1 MAPITL
7 SEMLAELREELLA
20 AEQKGKAST
29 LKLLV
34 EQVEIELQVVTE
46 RKAGGGGGVK
56 FWVYNADAK
65 VEAADAKTQKFKLTL
80 KPVHAEDGST
90 FDVGDQDELH
100 G

>member
-1 MAPITL
+1 MAQITL

-20 AEQKGKAST
+20 AEKGKTPT

-46 RKAGGGGGVK
+46 NKAGGGGGVK

-80 KPVHAEDGST
+80 KPVHAEDDST
-90 FDVGDQDELH
+90 WDVGDQDELQ

>member
-1 MAPITL
+1 
-7 SEMLAELREELLA
+7 MLVELREELLK
-20 AEQKGKAST
+20 AEAKGKDRR

-34 EQVEIELQVVTE
+34 EEVEIELQVVTE
-46 RKAGGGGGVK
+46 KKAGGGGGVK

-80 KPVHAEDGST
+80 KPVHAEDDST
-90 FDVGDQDELH
+90 FDVGDKDELE